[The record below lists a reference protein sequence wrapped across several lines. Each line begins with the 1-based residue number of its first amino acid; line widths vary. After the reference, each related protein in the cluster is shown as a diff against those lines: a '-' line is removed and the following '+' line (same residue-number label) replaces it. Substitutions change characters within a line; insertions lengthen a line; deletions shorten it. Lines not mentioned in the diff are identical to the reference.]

1 MSLVN
6 LVNSSNPAPKS
17 WPSTNSAASA
27 ASRTAFRGI
36 WPALLT
42 PLTAAL
48 DIDIPSFTRHAQSLL
63 DAGCTGVTPFGTTGE
78 GPSFSVAER
87 MAAIDG
93 LIAGGIPAR
102 RILVSSSA
110 AALPDAIT
118 LTRHAVQAGCFG
130 VLLLPPFFLKGV
142 PDQGVIDA
150 YSQVIDAVRDDRLRV
165 VLYHI
170 PQISGVALSHHVIST
185 LVARYPQTIIGIKD
199 SGCQRDWS
207 LGLAKTFMVPKPKA
221 IGSAVQAIGA
231 ATTTDT
237 PRLQV
242 WVGNEPDLQ
251 VMAAQG
257 SVGAVSGVAN
267 VMPRLLQRLVAQ
279 FDGPNAPRDLARVKA
294 FIDILGGYGMTAA
307 FKGIMAI
314 LTVDAGWRRVR
325 APLVAL
331 TDTEFERLKIQLQNF
346 ALDRTLD

>member
-1 MSLVN
+1 MTSKPV
-6 LVNSSNPAPKS
+6 PYQ
-17 WPSTNSAASA
+17 
-27 ASRTAFRGI
+27 GI

-42 PLTAAL
+42 PLTPAL
-48 DIDIPSFTRHAQSLL
+48 DIDIPSFTRHSLKL
-63 DAGCTGVTPFGTTGE
+63 IEAGCAGVTPFGTTGE

-87 MAAIDG
+87 IAAVDG
-93 LIAGGIPAR
+93 LIAGGVPAG
-102 RILVSSSA
+102 RILVSTSA
-110 AALPDAIT
+110 TALPDAIA

-130 VLLLPPFFLKGV
+130 VLLLPPFFLKSV

-150 YSQVIDAVRDDRLRV
+150 YTQVIDQVNDARLRV

-170 PQISGVALSHHVIST
+170 PQISGVALSHAVIAT
-185 LVARYPQTIIGIKD
+185 LKARYPKTIIGIKD
-199 SGCQRDWS
+199 SSGQREGS
-207 LGLAKTFMVPKPKA
+207 LALAKAFMTPEPQA
-221 IGSAVQAIGA
+221 TGSEMQANGTGI
-231 ATTTDT
+231 
-237 PRLQV
+237 QV

-257 SVGAVSGVAN
+257 SIGAVSGVAN

-279 FDGPNAPRDLARVKA
+279 FDAADAPRDMARVKA

-314 LTVDAGWRRVR
+314 LNQDDGWRRVR

-331 TDTEFERLKIQLQNF
+331 SDAEFARLKIQLQDF
-346 ALDRTLD
+346 ALDGTRD